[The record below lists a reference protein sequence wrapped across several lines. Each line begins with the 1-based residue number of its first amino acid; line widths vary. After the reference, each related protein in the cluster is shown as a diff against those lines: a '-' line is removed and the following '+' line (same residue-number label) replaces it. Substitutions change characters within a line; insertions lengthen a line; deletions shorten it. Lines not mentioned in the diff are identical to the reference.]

1 MARDAVLVI
10 NAGSSSIKFG
20 IYRDAGRAAPALDL
34 AGRVEGIGGTPT
46 FVADDARGDRL
57 VEERLHPGT
66 DQADCFARLLGWL
79 ESRLGKADLVACGHR
94 VVHGGTDFVG
104 PVSVDRGVLE
114 RLRALT
120 PLAPLHQPIN
130 LAAIEG
136 MMQVRPGL
144 PQVACFDTA
153 FHRSHP
159 DLADRYALPGSLY
172 DRGIRR
178 YGFHGLSYEY
188 MARRLPVAV
197 PEIAGGRVVVAHLGA
212 GCSMCAMRAGRSVD
226 STMGFTALDGLP
238 MGTRSGALDPGV
250 VLYLLDSLGMS
261 VGEVTRLLYNE
272 SGLKGLSGISGDMR
286 ELEASADPRARFAID
301 YFVHRIAR
309 ELGALAA
316 SLSGIDALVFTAGI
330 GERSVL
336 VRERVCRLAGWLG
349 VELDLAA
356 NLEAGPR
363 LSTPES
369 SVSAWVVPTDEELMI
384 ATHAFGVVRG
394 GSA

>member
-1 MARDAVLVI
+1 MPGDTVLVV
-10 NAGSSSIKFG
+10 NAGSSSIKFAA
-20 IYRDAGRAAPALDL
+20 YRDAGRAEPALDL
-34 AGRVEGIGGTPT
+34 AGRIEGIGGTPS
-46 FVADDARGDRL
+46 FVAEGAGGERL
-57 VEERLHPGT
+57 VEERLRPGT
-66 DQADCFARLLGWL
+66 DHADSLARLLAWL
-79 ESRLGKADLVACGHR
+79 DSHLGMSELAGCGHR
-94 VVHGGTDFVG
+94 VVHGGAELVRPAAIDAATM
-104 PVSVDRGVLE
+104 E
-114 RLRALT
+114 RMRALT
-120 PLAPLHQPIN
+120 PLAPLHQPVN

-136 MMQVRPGL
+136 LSRVRPSL

-153 FHRSHP
+153 FHRTHP
-159 DLADRYALPGSLY
+159 DIADRYALPQALY
-172 DRGIRR
+172 DRGVRR

-250 VLYLLDSLGMS
+250 VLYLLDALGMS
-261 VGEVTRLLYNE
+261 TGDVTRLLYNE
-272 SGLKGLSGISGDMR
+272 SGLKGLSGLSGDMR
-286 ELEASADPRARFAID
+286 ELESSADPRARFAIE

-316 SLSGIDALVFTAGI
+316 SLSGIDGLVFTAGI

-349 VELDLAA
+349 IDLDIAA
-356 NLEAGPR
+356 NLDGGPR
-363 LSTPES
+363 LSTPAS
-369 SVSAWVVPTDEELMI
+369 RVSAWVVPTDEELMI
-384 ATHAFGVVRG
+384 AIHTFAVLRG
-394 GSA
+394 GTA